1 MLFLI
6 PTCQAFYLAGVA
18 PTNYAPHQ
26 KVPLLVN
33 ALTSPKSIP
42 FDYYTPEFHFC
53 SQDPTP
59 QPESLGSILFGDR
72 LFSSMF
78 EVVGIDVAQDVGE
91 YDL

>member
-6 PTCQAFYLAGVA
+6 PSYQAFYLAGVA

-26 KVPLLVN
+26 KVDLLVN

-42 FDYYTPEFHFC
+42 YDYYTPEFHFC
-53 SQDPTP
+53 SQDPQP

-72 LFSSMF
+72 LFSSPF
-78 EVVGIDVAQDVGE
+78 EVDLVDVAQDVGE
-91 YDL
+91 HHL